1 MENLSNEIYYEIFD
15 YLDGCDIYQSFSNL
29 NHRFQQLLNSS
40 SLLYKLKFHFET
52 DDLFMGKHQ
61 YIKYLNRNQILSLN
75 LSSKIHYIDKFFSS
89 FNINSLFYQLRSI
102 SLEKV
107 KSETLVIL
115 LKDFIHLPSLT
126 SLNIQSYDE
135 LLDLS
140 QIYLLIFSL
149 SKLKYLTISSNEF
162 KDSLE
167 LPAYSTEN
175 HHEMSSI
182 EHLNIDHHVTFK
194 ELSTIISYLPKL
206 YDLEFVHEIEDDSTV
221 KLITY
226 DELSKLTKISMTIS
240 DLNFNE
246 MYIFLT
252 KLPSTLKIFKF
263 ILWKIDID
271 YLDFEMWQDLIEE
284 YFPQLDKF
292 YFNYN
297 AGCSDEDEWIFN
309 GCMLNEFI
317 SPFWINRRLSVEIS
331 RDQNFISIKMKSYK
345 KRWYELI
352 ALNEKFNMNRSTLL
366 SIQYIPDEDKYLKFL
381 FEEIEWITDFATI
394 YHLEITQPFFI
405 GILNKIFDI
414 LPYLD
419 SLKISSIILPT
430 VTLLDDDELDQFEN
444 IAIYNSI
451 TKVCLEKMNTFDDV
465 HFLLDLF
472 PRLNY
477 LQIGFQSDIDIQLF
491 FQVIFMKIINKD
503 DYNIR
508 SLAIT
513 IPTADD
519 QMVNEI
525 QDLIQ
530 IKNLLFNYKITRTND
545 TIFLQIE

>member
-1 MENLSNEIYYEIFD
+1 MEYLSNEIYYEIFD

-52 DDLFMGKHQ
+52 DDLFMNKYQ

-75 LSSKIHYIDKFFSS
+75 LSSKIHIDQFFSS

-102 SLEKV
+102 SLEYV

-115 LKDFIHLPSLT
+115 LKDSIHLPCLT

-149 SKLKYLTISSNEF
+149 SKLKYLTISSNGF

-221 KLITY
+221 ELITY

-271 YLDFEMWQDLIEE
+271 YLDFEMWQNLIEE

-352 ALNEKFNMNRSTLL
+352 APNEKFNMNISTLL

-394 YHLEITQPFFI
+394 HHLEITQPFFI

-430 VTLLDDDELDQFEN
+430 VTLLDDDELDQLEN

-451 TKVCLEKMNTFDDV
+451 TKVYLEKMNAFDDV

-477 LQIGFQSDIDIQLF
+477 LQIGCQSDIDIQLF

-503 DYNIR
+503 DFNIR

>member
-40 SLLYKLKFHFET
+40 SLLYKLKFHFKT
-52 DDLFMGKHQ
+52 DDLFMNKYQ

-75 LSSKIHYIDKFFSS
+75 LSSKIHIDQFFSS

-102 SLEKV
+102 SLEYV

-115 LKDFIHLPSLT
+115 LKDSIHLPCLT

-149 SKLKYLTISSNEF
+149 SKLKYLTISSNGF

-221 KLITY
+221 ELITY

-263 ILWKIDID
+263 ILWKIDIN

-345 KRWYELI
+345 KRWYEII
-352 ALNEKFNMNRSTLL
+352 AINEKFNMNTSTLL

-394 YHLEITQPFFI
+394 HHLEITKPFFI

-451 TKVCLEKMNTFDDV
+451 TKVYLEKMNTFDDV

-519 QMVNEI
+519 QMVNKI

>member
-1 MENLSNEIYYEIFD
+1 
-15 YLDGCDIYQSFSNL
+15 
-29 NHRFQQLLNSS
+29 
-40 SLLYKLKFHFET
+40 
-52 DDLFMGKHQ
+52 
-61 YIKYLNRNQILSLN
+61 
-75 LSSKIHYIDKFFSS
+75 
-89 FNINSLFYQLRSI
+89 
-102 SLEKV
+102 
-107 KSETLVIL
+107 
-115 LKDFIHLPSLT
+115 
-126 SLNIQSYDE
+126 
-135 LLDLS
+135 
-140 QIYLLIFSL
+140 
-149 SKLKYLTISSNEF
+149 
-162 KDSLE
+162 
-167 LPAYSTEN
+167 
-175 HHEMSSI
+175 
-182 EHLNIDHHVTFK
+182 
-194 ELSTIISYLPKL
+194 
-206 YDLEFVHEIEDDSTV
+206 
-221 KLITY
+221 
-226 DELSKLTKISMTIS
+226 
-240 DLNFNE
+240 
-246 MYIFLT
+246 
-252 KLPSTLKIFKF
+252 
-263 ILWKIDID
+263 
-271 YLDFEMWQDLIEE
+271 
-284 YFPQLDKF
+284 F

-352 ALNEKFNMNRSTLL
+352 APHEKFNMNSSTLL

-394 YHLEITQPFFI
+394 HHLEITQSFFI

-451 TKVCLEKMNTFDDV
+451 TKVYLEKMNTFDDV

-519 QMVNEI
+519 QMVNKI